1 MRHGMTKKPELWT
14 ETEITFLY
22 LHMGTLKELH
32 NYKVGNVHISTIVPG
47 DTILCADGN
56 LRTVCRKDIKRD
68 SFMGRTL
75 FGDPYRLGTVPVKK
89 ATFTSIKENK

>member
-1 MRHGMTKKPELWT
+1 MR
-14 ETEITFLY
+14 
-22 LHMGTLKELH
+22 TLKEPY
-32 NYKVGNVHISTIVPG
+32 NYKVENVHISTIVPG

-56 LRTVCRKDIKRD
+56 LRTVCRKDIRKD

-89 ATFTSIKENK
+89 VTFISINENK

>member
-1 MRHGMTKKPELWT
+1 
-14 ETEITFLY
+14 
-22 LHMGTLKELH
+22 MGTLKEPH

-56 LRTVCRKDIKRD
+56 LRTLCRKDIKRD

-75 FGDPYRLGTVPVKK
+75 FGDSYRLGTVPVKK
-89 ATFTSIKENK
+89 VTFKSMRTNNQ